1 MTPLE
6 YQDIRLPSSL
16 EDAEFQSIS
25 EAPTAAPPS
34 SGLPPQLLD
43 LSDDERSKV
52 LALDP
57 RVLRSLYDV
66 LALPS
71 DIRGRLVPLYYD
83 GKRTFTHRDKVP
95 RRGNSESTLAEGGF
109 RWNRPYPMPAVS
121 DYTIIEWAVRFR
133 SRNWAVR
140 TGTIPGLDGRC
151 LVVVDVDYPERLD
164 VTQHD
169 LFFQSPLFA
178 RRQTK
183 RGIHVYGYS
192 ETPMKTATKP
202 KWGEVKAE
210 GSYVMLHP
218 QHSKRALPYTQHVW
232 PDSFLDTLSPF
243 DGNVHLTNIR
253 GGGPREISSAA
264 VHAQGE
270 RVRQETPRQ
279 RDPGRS
285 ADSSST
291 LRRRGLSGS
300 DSGVTSRARTHE
312 GGRQTPPIA
321 YEGDRDLRLMGAL
334 MFLAGRVKAY
344 RGDYDD
350 ISHKLLELNSRCVP
364 PLPLDEVDHVAR
376 QVAKYSDEWEQTGHR
391 PSWLDKQHK
400 KGRRSGTVRK
410 KRVRNRNRRIRRD
423 RVSGMRY
430 RDLESKYEMSRSRL
444 DRICNRRPQ
453 RVPIDMTLDPSI
465 AHLPPTSSTI
475 RKMVQ
480 ADREKG
486 ANYRQLAEKYS
497 LNRYQLFI
505 IVHHLPLP
513 LVNPVKA
520 ERLRG
525 LGHRIL
531 GWQSAEAESPAA
543 PAEEPPSDPRGPP
556 SRRKELGLGVVQT

>member
-1 MTPLE
+1 MTTLG
-6 YQDIRLPSSL
+6 YQGNPPPSRRNRPKSNQNRPKSNQNRSRPV
-16 EDAEFQSIS
+16 F
-25 EAPTAAPPS
+25 APPS
-34 SGLPPQLLD
+34 SDLPPQLLS

-71 DIRGRLVPLYYD
+71 DIRGRLIPLYYD

-109 RWNRPYPMPAVS
+109 RWNRPSPMPAVS

-133 SRNWAVR
+133 NRNWAVR

-151 LVVVDVDYPERLD
+151 LVVADVDYPERLN
-164 VTQHD
+164 VPEHD
-169 LFFQSPLFA
+169 LFFMSPLFT

-183 RGIHVYGYS
+183 RGIHVFGYS
-192 ETPMKTATKP
+192 ETPIKSMTKP

-210 GSYVMLHP
+210 GQYVMLHP
-218 QHSKRALPYTQHVW
+218 QHSERALPYLQNVW
-232 PDSFLDTLSPF
+232 PDWFLDTLSPF
-243 DGNVHLTNIR
+243 DGNVRLTNIR
-253 GGGPREISSAA
+253 GGGPREIPSAA

-279 RDPGRS
+279 RNSGRA
-285 ADSSST
+285 ADRSSPF
-291 LRRRGLSGS
+291 RRRGLSGS
-300 DSGVTSRARTHE
+300 DPGVFSPARASE
-312 GGRQTPPIA
+312 NDGQKPPIA
-321 YEGDRDLRLMGAL
+321 YEGARDLRLMGAL

-364 PLPLDEVDHVAR
+364 PMPLNEVDHVAR
-376 QVAKYSDEWEQTGHR
+376 QVAKYSDDWKVTGHR
-391 PSWLDKQHK
+391 PSWLDRQHK

-423 RVSGMRY
+423 RASGMRY
-430 RDLESKYEMSRSRL
+430 RDLESKYKMARSRL
-444 DRICNRRPQ
+444 DGICNRRPQ

-486 ANYRQLAEKYS
+486 ANYELLRKKYN
-497 LNRYQLFI
+497 LTRYQLFI

-513 LVNPVKA
+513 LVNPIQT

-543 PAEEPPSDPRGPP
+543 PAEEPPSDPGAPP
-556 SRRKELGLGVVQT
+556 